1 MIYYLREYCMI
12 VCMILCN
19 FAWLICDVEVLSLN
33 LLFGANFACFNY
45 F

>member
-19 FAWLICDVEVLSLN
+19 FAWLFCGMFLDFLFISLGIVNVLIHL
-33 LLFGANFACFNY
+33 
-45 F
+45 